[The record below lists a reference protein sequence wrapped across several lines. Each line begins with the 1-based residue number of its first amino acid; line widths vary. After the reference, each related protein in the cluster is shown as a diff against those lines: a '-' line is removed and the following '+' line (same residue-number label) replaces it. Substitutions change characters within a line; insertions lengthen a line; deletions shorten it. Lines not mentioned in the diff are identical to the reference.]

1 MKHVYIKLRRN
12 EGGNI
17 MPIFIICLTAI
28 LALIGASLSLNMDS
42 RAALQLQRTTD
53 EAALSGATAFIAS
66 NKLKV
71 EDRLQDAKDQALRAA
86 EQNAAYKLS
95 DFDVLAASDDA
106 FKQSIKMAVEVEF
119 QSVNAAAGLTGRN
132 ANIDMRRRAV
142 AEAVRGFPLCILT
155 LGETGRGVRLL
166 TSGQLTAENCIIW
179 SNSKD
184 RESISLING
193 KLVARGICTAGRV
206 KGENRASP
214 KPETGCT
221 QIPDPLAGFSVAV
234 PQTCD
239 HTRFKFRRKRS
250 YTLKPGVYCGGID
263 AWDMKDVSFEPG
275 IYVIRDGPL
284 RLNAKSPIEIDGVT
298 FLLDGKLSG
307 IAINGDG
314 GVKMRAPVKGETA
327 GIAIAQIV
335 PRTEDIK
342 RAYIQGK
349 LDLQGLLYLP
359 SYHMTIRQGG
369 GGRTKSPYIQMV
381 VDRINLYG
389 NVELN
394 IDFDP
399 TKTELPI
406 VIQPERTARLIE

>member
-1 MKHVYIKLRRN
+1 MRRVLLNFRRN
-12 EGGNI
+12 EAGNV
-17 MPIFIICLTAI
+17 MPIFMICIAAI

-42 RAALQLQRTTD
+42 RAALQLQRTAD
-53 EAALSGATAFIAS
+53 ESALSGATAFIAS
-66 NKLKV
+66 KKLKF
-71 EDRLQDAKDQALRAA
+71 EERLQEAKDQSLRAA
-86 EQNAAYKLS
+86 EQNAAYTLR
-95 DFDVLAASDDA
+95 DFEVLAASDDA
-106 FKQSIKMAVEVEF
+106 FKQSIRMAVELEF
-119 QSVNAAAGLTGRN
+119 QSVNAAANLTGRN
-132 ANIDMRRRAV
+132 ANVDVRRRAV

-155 LGETGRGVRLL
+155 LGETGRGIRLL
-166 TSGQLTAENCIIW
+166 TQGQLTAENCIIW

-184 RESISLING
+184 RESISIVKG
-193 KLVARGICTAGRV
+193 KLLARGICTAGRV
-206 KGENRASP
+206 KGEKHASP
-214 KPETGCT
+214 KPETKCNT
-221 QIPDPLAGFSVAV
+221 IPDPLEGFSVPV
-234 PQTCD
+234 PKTCD
-239 HTRFKFRRKRS
+239 HTNFKFRKRRS
-250 YTLKPGVYCGGID
+250 YTLKPGVYCGGIN
-263 AWDMKDVSFEPG
+263 AWDMKSVAFEPG

-284 RLNAKSPIEIDGVT
+284 RLNAKSPLEIEGVT

-307 IAINGDG
+307 IAIDGDG
-314 GVKMRAPVKGETA
+314 GLKMRAPTKGETA

-335 PRTEDIK
+335 PRTETIK

-369 GGRTKSPYIQMV
+369 GGKTKSPYIQMV

-406 VIQPERTARLIE
+406 VIQPEKTARLIE